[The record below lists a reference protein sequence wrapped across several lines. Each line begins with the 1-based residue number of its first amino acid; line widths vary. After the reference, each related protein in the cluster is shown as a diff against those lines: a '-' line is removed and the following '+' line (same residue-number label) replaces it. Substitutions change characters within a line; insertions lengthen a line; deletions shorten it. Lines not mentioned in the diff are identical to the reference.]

1 MSWTGNLTAIIN
13 NVDLFE
19 GEDGALE
26 AIYTAGATLS
36 ISIGRPID
44 KNGMMSWLFTVIPDG
59 KATKGFWG
67 DSIICSFGGVGGL
80 MHPVTNGTISRVLE
94 GVEVQQ
100 QQHDIHTH
108 VQSDGWTHTH
118 TWTQRIQPANI
129 QYIRSY
135 THTDTMLRQMLL
147 V

>member
-13 NVDLFE
+13 NVEVFE
-19 GEDGALE
+19 GEDGTLE

-59 KATKGFWG
+59 KATKGIWG

-80 MHPVTNGTISRVLE
+80 MHPVTNGTISRVVE
-94 GVEVQQ
+94 GGEVQQ
-100 QQHDIHTH
+100 QQHDMHTH
-108 VQSDGWTHTH
+108 AQSDRRTHTH
-118 TWTQRIQPANI
+118 AWTQTIQPARTKI
-129 QYIRSY
+129 
-135 THTDTMLRQMLL
+135 HTYGHAHTQTQW
-147 V
+147 

>member
-44 KNGMMSWLFTVIPDG
+44 KNGMMSWLFTLIPDG

-80 MHPVTNGTISRVLE
+80 MHPVTNETISRVVE
-94 GVEVQQ
+94 GAVRQM
-100 QQHDIHTH
+100 D
-108 VQSDGWTHTH
+108 SHTH

-129 QYIRSY
+129 HTVIH
-135 THTDTMLRQMLL
+135 THRHNAKTNATG
-147 V
+147 VISGS